1 MKKLFIMLLL
11 VFCSYHSFAISYF
24 VYTKKSSNLPTYT
37 IKKVFI
43 HDHTPYFASDSGL
56 YYVKGTDF
64 KGWNNKNSE
73 LNNDFITDIAFKD
86 SSIFIATISGLY
98 EFNGIL
104 TFKHYTKEN
113 SNLPDDFIQ
122 RLRIGPDKETLFLAS
137 RNKIITLSK
146 NIWKKISYNKNIGI
160 IRDIQFYNK
169 KMFVLTTKGLY
180 EMNDS
185 KLRLFSPPWLE
196 KKTVTALTVSGNS
209 FYIGSSSG
217 LVIWNGENVREE
229 LDGFNIKTISIDA
242 SKKAWVGGNGFI
254 AYEGIHGWEDLGS
267 NIDLLKKRNI
277 ISIACDYDSSKKLIS
292 VFAVLRSRGIIK
304 IMTYTSEELN
314 TIEKLSKKIDLE
326 LSQKNYRKVEELAE
340 QIIKYNPN
348 HLKTLKVLASIYL
361 KEEDYKRF
369 FTTVSKILKL
379 SPKSAST
386 WFPAIA
392 SIYLDH
398 GHYMEAAYILRLLA
412 LKNDAVA
419 LEKLASIY
427 EKTAHFKDAI
437 ICLKKLF
444 SIKKSIKP
452 LFSLSKIYE
461 KTGDLDNAESQLRK
475 AVNEFPNTD
484 RAYLELSRFYLRYQR
499 ADLSLV
505 SKIISKSIEI
515 NPQNPSAYAL
525 KGYLLTLKGKFV
537 EAEST
542 LFRAIRIAP
551 NNGEARIY
559 LANLYFIGH
568 KDLLLKQQLSECDRL
583 IPNSPE
589 YGLLKGKIYAFSG
602 SFQAAIDTL
611 QKVISIQPFNA
622 SAHFYLAKSY
632 HSARFFKSAIKEY
645 RNTLKLSPNF
655 RFKAEIETAL
665 DKLTG

>member
-1 MKKLFIMLLL
+1 MIT
-11 VFCSYHSFAISYF
+11 HHI
-24 VYTKKSSNLPTYT
+24 T
-37 IKKVFI
+37 
-43 HDHTPYFASDSGL
+43 SDSGL
-56 YYVKGTDF
+56 YYLKDKDF
-64 KGWNNKNSE
+64 KGWNEKNSE

-122 RLRIGPDKETLFLAS
+122 RLRISPDKDTLFLAS
-137 RNKIITLSK
+137 RNKIITLSQ
-146 NIWKKISYNKNIGI
+146 NIWKKIYSEKDTGI
-160 IRDIQFYNK
+160 IRDIRFYK
-169 KMFVLTTKGLY
+169 DKMFVLTTKGLF
-180 EMNDS
+180 EMDDS
-185 KLRLFSPPWLE
+185 RLKLFSPPWLE
-196 KKTVTALTVSGNS
+196 KKTVTALAVSDS
-209 FYIGSSSG
+209 SLYIGTSSG
-217 LVIWNGENVREE
+217 LVIWNGDDIREE
-229 LDGFNIKTISIDA
+229 LDGFNVKTIAIDIT
-242 SKKAWVGGNGFI
+242 KKAWVGGNSFL

-277 ISIACDYDSSKKLIS
+277 ISLACDYDSSKKLIS
-292 VFAVLRSRGIIK
+292 VFAVLRSNGIIK

-314 TIEKLSKKIDLE
+314 TIEKLSKKIDYE

-340 QIIKYNPN
+340 QIIKYNPD

-369 FTTVSKILKL
+369 FTTFSKILKQ
-379 SPKSAST
+379 SPESAST
-386 WFPAIA
+386 WFPAIS

-398 GHYMEAAYILRLLA
+398 GHYMEAAYILRILA
-412 LKNDAVA
+412 LKNDPSA
-419 LEKLASIY
+419 LEKLSEIY
-427 EKTAHFKDAI
+427 EKTAHFKDSI

-444 SIKKSIKP
+444 SIKKSVKP
-452 LFSLSKIYE
+452 LFSLSKVYE
-461 KTGDLDNAESQLRK
+461 KIGDIDNAESVLRK

-484 RAYLELSRFYLRYQR
+484 KSYLELSRFYLRYQR

-505 SKIISKSIEI
+505 SKIISKSIDI

-525 KGYLLTLKGKFV
+525 KGYLLTLEGKFV
-537 EAEST
+537 DAEST

-551 NNGEARIY
+551 NNGEARLY

-568 KDLLLKQQLSECDRL
+568 KTLLLKQQLAECDRL
-583 IPNSPE
+583 IPDSPE

-602 SFQAAIDTL
+602 SFQAAIDIL
-611 QKVISIQPFNA
+611 QKVISMQPFNA

-645 RNTLKLSPNF
+645 KNTLKLSPDF
-655 RFKAEIETAL
+655 KFKAEIKTAL
-665 DKLTG
+665 NKLTG